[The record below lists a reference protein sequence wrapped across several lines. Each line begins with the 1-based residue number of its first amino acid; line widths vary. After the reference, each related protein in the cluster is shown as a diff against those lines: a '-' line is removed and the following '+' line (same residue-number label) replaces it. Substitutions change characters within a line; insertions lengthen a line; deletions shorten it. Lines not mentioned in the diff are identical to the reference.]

1 MQQENILAQD
11 IVMLMLI
18 SQAVMIATMYRNG
31 RSEVLSGACLESS
44 SNNSNNELMIITIV
58 TIIFITLSS
67 S

>member
-1 MQQENILAQD
+1 MQQEDILAQD
-11 IVMLMLI
+11 IVMLI

-44 SNNSNNELMIITIV
+44 SNNNNNEFMVITIV
-58 TIIFITLSS
+58 TIIVITLSS